1 MVITDINI
9 INLTGTHSW
18 VDDLKFTI
26 IAPDASE
33 RLIWNRPWTSDDNF
47 NIQLDDEAA
56 SGNWPCPPT
65 DGLTYKPTNTLS
77 FFDNKHSSGI
87 WTLEVEDIDPSADGG
102 SLSTWGLKVCGSLD
116 CQLTVNQTSG
126 TGFGSLPAAITCAGV
141 GDTIRLAGLLSGQ
154 TINIG

>member
-1 MVITDINI
+1 MTMSSGQSNI
-9 INLTGTHSW
+9 E
-18 VDDLKFTI
+18 VTI
-26 IAPDASE
+26 GAP
-33 RLIWNRPWTSDDNF
+33 L
-47 NIQLDDEAA
+47 
-56 SGNWPCPPT
+56 

-77 FFDNKHSSGI
+77 FFDGKHSEGI
-87 WTLEVEDIDPSADGG
+87 WTLKIQDIADQDGG

-154 TINIG
+154 TINVGGAPLVLDKNLVIKSEGSSINITG